1 MNLRKILLLLFL
13 SAGIFLHAQV
23 RFDRTTYD
31 LGNCPEDT
39 VRLPQC
45 EFTFTN
51 LSKRAVSI
59 AEVKTSCGC
68 LKASFDRRPVQ
79 PGKTGRL
86 VLTFDPQGHP
96 GNFLRKVTVY
106 FSQQPPPCILQIKGN
121 VRPASRPRRSIFP
134 APPLPHRN
142 SPVLLR

>member
-31 LGNCPEDT
+31 LGSCPEDT
-39 VRLPQC
+39 VRLPRC

-106 FSQQPPPCILQIKGN
+106 FSQQPHPCILQIKGN
-121 VRPASRPRRSIFP
+121 VRPASRPRIGVYSKTTF
-134 APPLPHRN
+134 PHRN

>member
-13 SAGIFLHAQV
+13 SAGISLHAQV

-39 VRLPQC
+39 
-45 EFTFTN
+45 
-51 LSKRAVSI
+51 
-59 AEVKTSCGC
+59 
-68 LKASFDRRPVQ
+68 
-79 PGKTGRL
+79 
-86 VLTFDPQGHP
+86 
-96 GNFLRKVTVY
+96 
-106 FSQQPPPCILQIKGN
+106 

>member
-39 VRLPQC
+39 VRLPRC

-86 VLTFDPQGHP
+86 VLTFDPQ
-96 GNFLRKVTVY
+96 
-106 FSQQPPPCILQIKGN
+106 
-121 VRPASRPRRSIFP
+121 
-134 APPLPHRN
+134 
-142 SPVLLR
+142 